1 MQSGSE
7 GFRSRSGSNICWFRR
22 EAVGSPKKFL
32 APVGSEI
39 FQPKVYSWEPSW
51 YFGGGFKRKHFVAGA
66 WNGARSAD
74 FVARGGLGGVSH
86 FALAKKNYSQSGG
99 LSH

>member
-1 MQSGSE
+1 MQQE
-7 GFRSRSGSNICWFRR
+7 YRVCFDATW
-22 EAVGSPKKFL
+22 EP
-32 APVGSEI
+32 
-39 FQPKVYSWEPSW
+39 WEPSW
-51 YFGGGFKRKHFVAGA
+51 YFGGAYKRKRFVAGA
-66 WNGARSAD
+66 GNGARSAD